1 MKNILKLFFI
11 AFIINVYVSG
21 CTQLPTEKQSISD
34 MRPGVSFKAQNSNLL
49 EGRVMLDNLDM
60 GQAREYQEGYAM
72 MRILP
77 GPHVLAIYLNGLK
90 IYEEKIFASD
100 GVNQTILIH

>member
-1 MKNILKLFFI
+1 MKNIFKLFFMGLL
-11 AFIINVYVSG
+11 INVFVSG

-34 MRPGVSFKAQNSNLL
+34 MRPGLSFKAQNSDLL

-77 GPHVLAIYLNGLK
+77 GPHLLAIYLNGQK
-90 IYEEKIFASD
+90 IYEEKIYASD